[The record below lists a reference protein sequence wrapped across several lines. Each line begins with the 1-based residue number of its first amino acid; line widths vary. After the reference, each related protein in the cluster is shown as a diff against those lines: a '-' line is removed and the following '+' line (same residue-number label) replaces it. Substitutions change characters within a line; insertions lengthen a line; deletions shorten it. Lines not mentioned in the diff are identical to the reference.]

1 MVIFVNG
8 NPGREKTMGQLNE
21 LRKFAEPL
29 Q

>member
-1 MVIFVNG
+1 MTIFVKG